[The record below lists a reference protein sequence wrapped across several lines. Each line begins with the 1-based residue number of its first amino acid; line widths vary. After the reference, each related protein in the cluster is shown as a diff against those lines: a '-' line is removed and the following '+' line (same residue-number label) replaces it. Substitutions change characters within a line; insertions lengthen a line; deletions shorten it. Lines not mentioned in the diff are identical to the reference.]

1 VEVLICIARV
11 MEPAVSCL
19 PKDTCSRWCPA
30 LDDGAAS
37 EAVVAQFAAVVMAA
51 AAKVLALRACTVLD
65 GDLL

>member
-1 VEVLICIARV
+1 
-11 MEPAVSCL
+11 
-19 PKDTCSRWCPA
+19 

-51 AAKVLALRACTVLD
+51 AAKVLALRACTLLD

>member
-19 PKDTCSRWCPA
+19 PKDTYSRWCPA

-37 EAVVAQFAAVVMAA
+37 EAVVAQFAA